1 LDARPAPDTAD
12 EGRLLTE
19 RVGDVVSITVD
30 RPAARNAIDQPLCL
44 HASDYIGLNYG
55 AMVYEKSAVIYNYLA
70 AYLGQETFDAMMLAY
85 FEKWKFKH
93 PYPEDLKLHAES
105 FTGKN
110 LSWFFDELINT
121 RKRIDYSIGKI
132 KLQTL
137 SIPLT
142 INWRIANVLALSA
155 GTQFSLVLDRNETLL
170 KNAGNTFSNGDMALL
185 GGANVTRG
193 KFRVNGRYA
202 IGLKNLNDIDNQD
215 KWKSQTLQLGL
226 GFVF

>member
-1 LDARPAPDTAD
+1 MKTIYAVAMACLLSAQGQAQFLKIGPKLGANLVKVDGQSFNDAYNLGYYAGAFAELRLGSKWYLQPELLFNQTSLSQSSDFRDIYKNVLRLD
-12 EGRLLTE
+12 
-19 RVGDVVSITVD
+19 
-30 RPAARNAIDQPLCL
+30 
-44 HASDYIGLNYG
+44 
-55 AMVYEKSAVIYNYLA
+55 
-70 AYLGQETFDAMMLAY
+70 
-85 FEKWKFKH
+85 
-93 PYPEDLKLHAES
+93 
-105 FTGKN
+105 
-110 LSWFFDELINT
+110 
-121 RKRIDYSIGKI
+121 SIGQI

-170 KNAGNTFSNGDMALL
+170 TNAGNTFSKGDMALL
-185 GGANVTRG
+185 GGANVTLG